1 MKKVRGYLA
10 VLLVAAV
17 LLCGC
22 APVSGSISGSR
33 ERPKYTIG
41 VALKAA
47 NSPYWMDMQTGMQKA
62 AADYDVDLTL
72 VYPSDESQTEEQ
84 KQLIKDLLDSDID
97 LLLAAPCN
105 SFRASWISDAAKEKG
120 IIFLTVDD
128 RAVNSKIPYIGSD
141 NKQIGRDAGTY
152 FNETLPVN
160 ASIYVVLGPYEQ
172 MSCQERLYGIRSMLS
187 ASIKL
192 EHIEYTDMTEEA
204 AYHCIMNAKEPMD
217 GVFCHNI
224 IAAQGVIAA
233 LQERGWKAKIITV
246 DTAEDAMRVLNQKKI
261 DAFFEQDGYKIGY
274 QAIKTAVETL
284 ENGELPENVLFSS
297 RLITEENKDKYKEE
311 E

>member
-1 MKKVRGYLA
+1 MKKVSSCLMVA
-10 VLLVAAV
+10 VLLLTTV

-22 APVSGSISGSR
+22 SSFRDISGSR
-33 ERPKYTIG
+33 KRPQYSIG

-84 KQLIKDLLDSDID
+84 NQLIKDLLDSDID
-97 LLLAAPCN
+97 LLLAAPCDC
-105 SFRASWISDAAKEKG
+105 FGASWIAKTAEEKN
-120 IIFLTVDD
+120 IPFLSVDD
-128 RAVNSKIPYIGSD
+128 RAVNSKVPYIGSD
-141 NKQIGRDAGTY
+141 NKRIGRDAGEY
-152 FNETLPVN
+152 FNETLPEGSSV
-160 ASIYVVLGPYEQ
+160 YVVLGPYNQ
-172 MSCQERLYGIRSMLS
+172 MSCQERLYGIRSTLS
-187 ASIKL
+187 DSIAL
-192 EHIEYTDMTEEA
+192 EHVEYTDMTEKD
-204 AYHCIMNAKEPMD
+204 AYRCIMQAKEPID

-233 LQERGWKAKIITV
+233 LQERGWDAEIITV
-246 DTAEDAMRVLNQKKI
+246 DTKEDAMRVLNQKKI

-274 QAIKTAVETL
+274 QAIKTAFETL
-284 ENGELPENVLFSS
+284 QNGELPEGNVLFRSK
-297 RLITEENKDKYKEE
+297 LITNANQEE